1 SLAAGPAKTLLNAQ
15 NPAAAA
21 DATAKAVAAAT
32 RFLGTLDAR
41 QQRAVVLPLSKETR
55 SKWSNLPNGAR
66 GLPFKRN
73 GLKLGELKAVHQK
86 AALDLVGA
94 ALSQMGY
101 QKVINIVNADE
112 VFARSSVE
120 AHAAEH
126 NPASFGRDEYYIAIL
141 GTPSPAQPWMIQF
154 GGHH

>member
-1 SLAAGPAKTLLNAQ
+1 MTGSSFFTLTEVAMKIRWNVAVLLVLSLPAGPAKTLLNAQ

-21 DATAKAVAAAT
+21 DATAKAVAAAN
-32 RFLGTLDAR
+32 RFLGTLDAG

-55 SKWSNLPNGAR
+55 SKWSNLPNGAG
-66 GLPFKRN
+66 GLQFKRN
-73 GLKLGELKAVHQK
+73 GLKLGELKAVQQK

-101 QKVINIVNADE
+101 QKVINIVNAEE

-120 AHAAEH
+120 
-126 NPASFGRDEYYIAIL
+126 
-141 GTPSPAQPWMIQF
+141 
-154 GGHH
+154 